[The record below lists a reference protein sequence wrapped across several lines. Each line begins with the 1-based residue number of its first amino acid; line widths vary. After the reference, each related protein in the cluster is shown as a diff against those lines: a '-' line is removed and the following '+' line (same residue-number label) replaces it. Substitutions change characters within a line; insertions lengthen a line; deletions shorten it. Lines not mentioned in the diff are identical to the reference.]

1 MIINITGI
9 PRERNNLK
17 IYPAPYNNITTNI
30 PIISSSP
37 STSSAHPINLTSNSK
52 LPIFR
57 RPINIENI
65 KSTSIN
71 PENIHPV
78 TKKAPS
84 PSKNAVKKY
93 NMELNIN
100 K

>member
-17 IYPAPYNNITTNI
+17 IYPAPYNHKYSNNFFITFYFL
-30 PIISSSP
+30 SP
-37 STSSAHPINLTSNSK
+37 PINLTSNSK
-52 LPIFR
+52 LLIFR

-78 TKKAPS
+78 IKKAPS
-84 PSKNAVKKY
+84 PSKNAKK